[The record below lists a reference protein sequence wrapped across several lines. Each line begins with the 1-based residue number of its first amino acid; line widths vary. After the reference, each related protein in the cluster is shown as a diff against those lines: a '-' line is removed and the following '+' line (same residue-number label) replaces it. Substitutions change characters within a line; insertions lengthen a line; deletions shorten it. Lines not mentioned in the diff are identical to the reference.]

1 MELNGRRAVV
11 TGASKGIGLAIAD
24 GLLERGCQVANWSR
38 GKSGIY
44 HSGQHDFS
52 CDVSDPDSVGK
63 AADETLEWLG
73 GGVDILINNA
83 GIGRTGNLAE
93 TDFSEWKR
101 MFDVNVHG
109 VFHCLH
115 ALLPAMGEGGHVVN
129 IASLAGKDG
138 IPGLS
143 GYCGTKFALRGISQ
157 ALFQELRPRGIKVTC
172 LFPGSVRTSIFDDM
186 PGFSVPTHPLEPK
199 DVADAVLDC
208 LLASANN
215 LISELDIRPFR
226 PKG

>member
-1 MELNGRRAVV
+1 MDLKGKRAVV
-11 TGASKGIGLAIAD
+11 TGASKGIGLAIAE
-24 GLLERGCQVANWSR
+24 GLLDGGCQVANWSR
-38 GKSGIY
+38 GKAGIY
-44 HSGQHDFS
+44 NSQFHDFT
-52 CDVSDPDSVGK
+52 CDVTDSASVEE
-63 AADETLEWLG
+63 AAKSSLEWMG

-83 GIGRTGNLAE
+83 GIGRYGTLAE
-93 TDFSEWKR
+93 TSLSEWKQI
-101 MFDVNVHG
+101 FDVNVHG

-115 ALLPAMGEGGHVVN
+115 ALLPAMGEGGHIVN
-129 IASLAGKDG
+129 IASLAGKNG

-143 GYCGTKFALRGISQ
+143 GYCGSKFALRGISQ

-186 PGFSVPTHPLEPK
+186 PGMAPPTHPLEPQ

-208 LLASANN
+208 LSASANN